1 MSSPFTS
8 SERHIGT
15 IVAFFDVGVDCTFM
29 SQSLKI
35 ITKGLPYCI
44 PLSCVSDW
52 ESVGKDE
59 FLTNSDEL
67 VKEIKDMF
75 SEVFAEEGIESG
87 DGECKMNSFSI
98 VDSSVNAGERSVIGT
113 SSAGE
118 PTGAGTTER
127 SLVVG
132 SSAGKASGMIAL
144 AATSAAAALFFF

>member
-52 ESVGKDE
+52 ESTKGQ
-59 FLTNSDEL
+59 LTDVEKEVVEKETENIYSEL
-67 VKEIKDMF
+67 L
-75 SEVFAEEGIESG
+75 AAEGIDSG
-87 DGECKMNSFSI
+87 DGECKMN
-98 VDSSVNAGERSVIGT
+98 DWSVVA
-113 SSAGE
+113 
-118 PTGAGTTER
+118 
-127 SLVVG
+127 G
-132 SSAGKASGMIAL
+132 SSAGKASGMLAIA
-144 AATSAAAALFFF
+144 ATATSAAAALFFF